1 MSSKSRSFLASREGL
16 QKLKA
21 AKAGL
26 NLSFA
31 AIAKQAGV
39 SADTVSRL
47 FHPERGKRVSEAS
60 LTAIAQVLSVT
71 PEDIVA
77 IENMSKEDGLAEA
90 HRRIQEVID
99 NGTTELTLS
108 DLELTS
114 VPKELGQLNNLT
126 YLDLSQNQLTSVPK
140 ELGQLNNLT
149 YLDLSQNQL
158 TSVPKELGQLNNL
171 TSL

>member
-1 MSSKSRSFLASREGL
+1 MSSKPRSFLASPEGL
-16 QKLKA
+16 QKLEA
-21 AKAGL
+21 AKAEL

-60 LTAIAQVLSVT
+60 LTAIAQVLAVV

-77 IENMSKEDGLAEA
+77 AEKMSQKDGVAEA
-90 HRRIQEVID
+90 KRRIQEAIK
-99 NGTTELTLS
+99 NKATELSLS

-114 VPKELGQLNNLT
+114 IPKEL
-126 YLDLSQNQLTSVPK
+126 Y
-140 ELGQLNNLT
+140 
-149 YLDLSQNQL
+149 
-158 TSVPKELGQLNNL
+158 
-171 TSL
+171 